1 MGDLGWA
8 QLGSSGLSRA
18 HSCICDQLA
27 GLRWPRGDSLS
38 VPHGLLSSS
47 SLAGAYSQGRE
58 WAEAGKCSG
67 GLGLELA
74 QYHCLHSLLANASH
88 PSGPDSQGGDIDS
101 ASWVVGRARK
111 LYLGGYVQ
119 EEEYL
124 HPLLQIIYHMVEPR
138 GSLCSGGQ

>member
-27 GLRWPRGDSLS
+27 GLRWPHGDSLS

-101 ASWVVGRARK
+101 ASWR
-111 LYLGGYVQ
+111 
-119 EEEYL
+119 EELESY
-124 HPLLQIIYHMVEPR
+124 I
-138 GSLCSGGQ
+138 